1 MKASIPYL
9 IIALLSISIVGAYGW
24 FQHTDYLPAET
35 INVRVNEYT
44 RGISAELQRKQ
55 TLVDSLEAR
64 NAELA
69 DHIAEQEEEIQL
81 SAAIAGRLRMEKDSL
96 EAVLSQPIPG
106 DWSIPPLPE
115 HAESSQTPTVLH
127 FKQQFTEGLFEVRS
141 EIYLYNGRVHNNLD
155 LEQLRDLRMNF
166 TITERESGTL
176 VFYSELPDFDLVHQ
190 EAYAPAQEMRPPWW
204 RRHWEKVVIGGLGA
218 YAVLR

>member
-1 MKASIPYL
+1 MRASIPYL

-24 FQHTDYLPAET
+24 FQHADYLPAEV
-35 INVRVNEYT
+35 IDVRVNEYT

-55 TLVDSLEAR
+55 TLLDSLEAR

-69 DHIAEQEEEIQL
+69 DHITEQEEEIQL
-81 SAAIAGRLRMEKDSL
+81 SAAIAGRLRLEKDSL

-106 DWSIPPLPE
+106 DWALAPLPE
-115 HAESSQTPTVLH
+115 GADSSQTPSVLH

-141 EIYLYNGRVHNNLD
+141 EIYLYNGRVHNTLD

-190 EAYAPAQEMRPPWW
+190 EAYTPATEAKRAWYI
-204 RRHWEKVVIGGLGA
+204 RHWEKFVIGGLGA